1 MTKSVSK
8 YTFFLGFKS
17 YWIFLTGNTCV
28 FCSTTS
34 IGAKERNLRYHD
46 LHFDILIKL
55 HKVR

>member
-28 FCSTTS
+28 FF
-34 IGAKERNLRYHD
+34 AAQQVLVRKKEIS
-46 LHFDILIKL
+46 DITIYILTF
-55 HKVR
+55 